1 MNDKELIIK
10 DQVEVGDCPLH
21 GYITIQDRNG
31 KYLVKK
37 HNMIVN
43 SGRQYLLNKAF
54 NVSAVANTSIN
65 SIYFGINGDLTT
77 PDMTFNSSNVVVS
90 ANIVYE
96 SSSNFFAS
104 TYTIPEIS
112 SSSNT
117 AYYTIDA
124 SNNYMVIKTKLTNN
138 TVTTAQTIKEI
149 GLVLNGNDDN
159 ELFSRV
165 VHEPI
170 TIGPNMS
177 SYTVTYYVYF

>member
-10 DQVEVGDCPLH
+10 DQVEVRDCPLH
-21 GYITIQDRNG
+21 GYITIQDNNG

-54 NVSAVANTSIN
+54 GVSAVANTNIN

-77 PDMTFNSSNVVVS
+77 PDMAFNSSNVVIS
-90 ANIVYE
+90 ANIAYT
-96 SSSNFFAS
+96 SSSIFAS
-104 TYTIPEIS
+104 TFTIPEIIS
-112 SSSNT
+112 SNSTNT
-117 AYYTIDA
+117 AYYNINTD
-124 SNNYMVIKTKLTNN
+124 NNCMIIKTKIPNEAVN
-138 TVTTAQTIKEI
+138 TGQTIKEI
-149 GLVLNGNDDN
+149 GLVLSDN
-159 ELFSRV
+159 NLFSRV

-170 TIGPNMS
+170 TIGPQMS